1 MISLQN
7 HLRQLSGNNDIN
19 KKDHHLSLIFNSDG
33 GLFLLMSTEYFDDV
47 LSTFVSL
54 ITVVLLQVW
63 IGITCTLWDREITV
77 GCLEYTILNFLVCS

>member
-7 HLRQLSGNNDIN
+7 HLRQLSGSNDIN

-47 LSTFVSL
+47 LSTF
-54 ITVVLLQVW
+54 
-63 IGITCTLWDREITV
+63 C
-77 GCLEYTILNFLVCS
+77 F

>member
-1 MISLQN
+1 M
-7 HLRQLSGNNDIN
+7 
-19 KKDHHLSLIFNSDG
+19 SLIFNSDG

-63 IGITCTLWDREITV
+63 IGITCTLWDRKVMVSCSTTRSV
-77 GCLEYTILNFLVCS
+77 ATIFC